1 MVKPDNSL
9 QTKQMLGLF
18 LSFIA
23 ILVLGSLY
31 ADAHR
36 NVALLEQ
43 DVARLTASQ
52 VLLMVP
58 DDHAANIANW
68 LTQHPEQTQAII
80 TSAAKDQAS
89 SVWFGPEALID
100 RQDAQTHKVNRDVV
114 APAEIKT
121 QAVVVSENA
130 QGVKVISLANGG
142 IRVTTRNDKHP

>member
-1 MVKPDNSL
+1 VVKSDNSL

-43 DVARLTASQ
+43 DVAQLKASQ

-80 TSAAKDQAS
+80 TSAAKAQAP
-89 SVWFGPEALID
+89 SVWFGPEALVD
-100 RQDAQTHKVNRDVV
+100 EQDAQTHKLSREV
-114 APAEIKT
+114 KG

-130 QGVKVISLANGG
+130 QGVKVIRLSNGG
-142 IRVTTRNDKHP
+142 IRVTTRSDTHP